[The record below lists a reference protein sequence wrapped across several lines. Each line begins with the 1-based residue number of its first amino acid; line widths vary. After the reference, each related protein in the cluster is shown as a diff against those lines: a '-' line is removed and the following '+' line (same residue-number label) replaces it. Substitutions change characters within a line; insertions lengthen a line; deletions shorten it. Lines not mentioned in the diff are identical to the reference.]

1 MALTIED
8 IKKCTTL
15 YDGLKDRID
24 AISKNQS
31 MLSNLV
37 RAIRF
42 VNDKN
47 SSVLNTAIVG
57 PSLLINENDQAKVMS
72 AIGLRKSES
81 IELCRKSP
89 RLQSYS
95 GGSSD
100 DGNDDGGSG
109 GVGKIVDQ
117 FAFALPLLL
126 LAGRLHAAGE
136 EQLAQG
142 VFLFCYYR
150 PYASKV
156 TTFFRLGT
164 VDETAME
171 YTVNIELNDKSYI
184 HKYGSVYNVLVQ
196 SAKSA
201 YDRYVDELGAKGG
214 KKPTD
219 DLIYNNVFYSAIFSK
234 TGSWLKSL
242 YGTYKSVKAS
252 GKALAYEKS
261 FYTVD
266 DDDSGDVSVEDN
278 NIQSDSAAKRQRVS
292 RALTKF
298 SISPI
303 DRKLIAQA
311 AAYGCGSASKAYE
324 SFLIQ
329 AIDAIAESKTDVL
342 PGYFDAIVG
351 AFIDSY
357 DSAGKKNSAD
367 EIPTLK
373 FLAYSRKIFKTS
385 HTLNANIREEQNL
398 TEELLVSCAP
408 KYSTCETKTKR
419 KMKLAMYMYFVIYI
433 QKA

>member
-1 MALTIED
+1 MGLTIED
-8 IKKCTTL
+8 IKKCTTF
-15 YDGLKDRID
+15 YDGLRGTVD
-24 AISKNQS
+24 AIAKSPAK
-31 MLSNLV
+31 LTELV
-37 RAIRF
+37 KAIRF

-57 PSLLINENDQAKVMS
+57 PSLLVNENDQTRVMS
-72 AIGLRKSES
+72 AIGLRKSDM
-81 IELCRKSP
+81 IDLCKKSP

-95 GGSSD
+95 GGSSSD
-100 DGNDDGGSG
+100 DDDEGGST

-126 LAGRLHAAGE
+126 LAGRLHMAGK

-142 VFLFCYYR
+142 IFLFCYYR

-156 TTFFRLGT
+156 TTFFRMGV
-164 VDETAME
+164 VDETAMA
-171 YTVNIELNDKSYI
+171 YTVNVELNDKSYI

-201 YDRYVDELGAKGG
+201 YDRYIDELGAKGNR
-214 KKPTD
+214 KPTD
-219 DLIYNNVFYSAIFSK
+219 DLIYNNIFYSAIFSK

-242 YGTYKSVKAS
+242 YGTYKNVKAS
-252 GKALAYEKS
+252 GKALSYEQS
-261 FYTVD
+261 FYTSEND
-266 DDDSGDVSVEDN
+266 DGDTEVNDS
-278 NIQSDSAAKRQRVS
+278 NIQSDSAVKRNIVAK
-292 RALTKF
+292 ALGKF
-298 SISPI
+298 NMSPI
-303 DRKLIAQA
+303 DRRIVTQA

-324 SFLIQ
+324 NFLIQ
-329 AIDAIAESKTDVL
+329 AIDAIAESKSDVL

-351 AFIDSY
+351 SYLDSF
-357 DSAGKKNSAD
+357 DSAGKKLQAS
-367 EIPTLK
+367 EIPTMK

-385 HTLNANIREEQNL
+385 HTLNANIREEQNA
-398 TEELLVSCAP
+398 TEDLLVSCAP
-408 KYSTCETKTKR
+408 KYSTCELKTKR